1 MVQISDMGAAIHKV
15 ETDLRQRTKL
25 QAAKDTAQVWTTEL
39 ETVKRWLAFQ
49 VCFAC
54 Y

>member
-1 MVQISDMGAAIHKV
+1 MVQISEMGAAIHKV

-39 ETVKRWLAFQ
+39 KMVVWFAFQ
-49 VCFAC
+49 VCFAG